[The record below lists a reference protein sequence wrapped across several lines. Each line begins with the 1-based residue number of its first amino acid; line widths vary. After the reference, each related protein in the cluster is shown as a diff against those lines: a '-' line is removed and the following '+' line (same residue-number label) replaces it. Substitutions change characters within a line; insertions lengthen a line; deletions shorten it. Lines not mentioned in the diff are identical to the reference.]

1 MRLLTLVTDAYG
13 GLGGI
18 AKFNRDLLAALCSH
32 PAVSEVVAL
41 PRVESAEPFS
51 KDAFPTGLRYRSE
64 TAGEKG
70 HYALAVMK
78 ALATEGG
85 FDGVV
90 CGHLNL
96 LPLGALAARLKRA
109 PLLLI
114 IHGID
119 AWEPPSGGVMAR
131 LARRALPSVDA
142 FVAVSGVTK
151 ERFLGW
157 SGLLEETGYVVA
169 NCIDASGFG
178 PGSKRPDLLA
188 RYGLEGRTILF
199 TLGRMSAA
207 ERYKGF
213 DEVLEVLPA
222 VAADVPDIAYLIAGD
237 GDDRARLEQKA
248 ADLGVADRVVFAGY
262 VPETEKADH
271 YRLADAFVMPGRGE
285 GFGIVYLE
293 ALACGVPVVASALD
307 ASREAVR
314 DGLLGQVVDP
324 DDADEIR
331 VGILAALVA
340 DREVPEGLAY
350 FSFEQFKG
358 RWHRVVNRVF
368 VSTANNR
375 VSNASMPPFSA
386 SERQAITAP
395 SPAENQP
402 SS

>member
-18 AKFNRDLLAALCSH
+18 AKFNRDLLAALCAH

-41 PRVESAEPFS
+41 PRVVAAEAFS
-51 KDAFPTGLRYRSE
+51 EEAFPAGLRYRSE

-78 ALATEGG
+78 ALATEGR

-96 LPLGALAARLKRA
+96 LPLGALAAKLKGA

-119 AWEPPSGGVMAR
+119 AWEPPSGGLMAR
-131 LARRALPSVDA
+131 LARRAIPSVDA

-157 SGLLEETGYVVA
+157 SGLPESTGHVVP
-169 NCIDASGFG
+169 NCIDASGYG
-178 PGSKRPDLLA
+178 PGPKRPDLLA
-188 RYGLEGRTILF
+188 RYGLDGRTVLL
-199 TLGRMSAA
+199 TLGRLSAA

-213 DEVLEVLPA
+213 DEVIEALPA
-222 VAADVPDIAYLIAGD
+222 LAADVPDVAYLIAGD
-237 GDDRARLEQKA
+237 GDDRARLEKKA
-248 ADLGVADRVVFAGY
+248 AALGVADRVVFAGY
-262 VPETEKADH
+262 VPEAEKADH

-293 ALACGVPVVASALD
+293 ALACGVPVVASSLD

-314 DGLLGQVVDP
+314 DGMLGQVVDP
-324 DDADEIR
+324 DDAASVR
-331 VGILAALVA
+331 RGIHAALQA
-340 DREVPEGLAY
+340 PRGVPDGLAY
-350 FSFEQFKG
+350 FSFDQFRR
-358 RWHRVVNRVF
+358 RWHHLVDAMF
-368 VSTANNR
+368 ASTDAL
-375 VSNASMPPFSA
+375 AA
-386 SERQAITAP
+386 GTARGEAA
-395 SPAENQP
+395 PAA
-402 SS
+402 